1 MSPGKSAFAGSVKLV
16 WSLGIVNFF
25 CYWIFCFNYVNST
38 HWFCFCTE
46 YPWRRVRLQV
56 LVMHLPRQCIHACL
70 TTLWSLSI
78 KPSHLLPQT
87 ITLESWTLLALV
99 RLVTKGVSFRIK
111 LNINMCVWGRKTE
124 ILLQAAFIWQYIKIV
139 TDFMCV
145 KVYGCVCNCAYVDVY
160 IIERECRL
168 FIWASLS
175 LFRIFPSEQFW
186 AVLHQLLQWET
197 AAVLQWAYSQRGD

>member
-25 CYWIFCFNYVNST
+25 CYWIFCFSYVNST
-38 HWFCFCTE
+38 YWFCFYTE

-111 LNINMCVWGRKTE
+111 LNINVCAGEKNGDIVTGCIHLTVYKDCYRLHMCESIWMCVQLC
-124 ILLQAAFIWQYIKIV
+124 I
-139 TDFMCV
+139 C
-145 KVYGCVCNCAYVDVY
+145 GCLHNWMWMQVVH
-160 IIERECRL
+160 L
-168 FIWASLS
+168 GLS
-175 LFRIFPSEQFW
+175 FSF
-186 AVLHQLLQWET
+186 
-197 AAVLQWAYSQRGD
+197 